1 MQGKAYTL
9 ATRLFPHSRNNKA
22 AWMDRPRHCCA
33 SVAIGRTDDDVATP
47 VPLHDFLSRGPSAP
61 NQTDGRTPG
70 HNNIYRASIAPR
82 GKKMVCLCVGH
93 PKSLKRGHSIEDNF
107 LYIW

>member
-9 ATRLFPHSRNNKA
+9 ATRLFPHSRNNN
-22 AWMDRPRHCCA
+22 RPH
-33 SVAIGRTDDDVATP
+33 GWTDHATAATP

-82 GKKMVCLCVGH
+82 GKKWYVCVWVIQSH
-93 PKSLKRGHSIEDNF
+93 
-107 LYIW
+107 